1 MPKNS
6 HNLLFIIVSIVEVFF
21 SRRPHANIERMLIF
35 PPMGPL
41 DYICPCAPLSFFNTS
56 SISSLTMVISYSSRP
71 SRRVMAN
78 PPDPIMPLPTIPPM
92 SRQVYRSSCTLIWH
106 HRLFIPSFRIIL
118 CRYLNFQSVQMEH
131 IYQRCWIIRAKVMWK
146 SHIRVHAMGNPYFR
160 CILLDQEV
168 WD

>member
-1 MPKNS
+1 MQ
-6 HNLLFIIVSIVEVFF
+6 I
-21 SRRPHANIERMLIF
+21 IERILIF
-35 PPMGPL
+35 PPVGPL
-41 DYICPCAPLSFFNTS
+41 DYIYKCHYSCPCAPLSFFNTS
-56 SISSLTMVISYSSRP
+56 SISSLTMVIPYSSRP

-92 SRQVYRSSCTLIWH
+92 NRQVYRSSCTLIWH